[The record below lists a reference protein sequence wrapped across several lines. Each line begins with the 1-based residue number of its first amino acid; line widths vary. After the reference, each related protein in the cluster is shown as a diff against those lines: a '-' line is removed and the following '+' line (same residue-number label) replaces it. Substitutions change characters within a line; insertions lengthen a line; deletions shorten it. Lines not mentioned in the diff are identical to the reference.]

1 MSVARGGKGEI
12 DDFSLD
18 ALSLVTPPELL
29 VSRSFSSR
37 SGPIGSGI
45 GGSGALR
52 ASTAD
57 DVDTSFESR
66 RRPRAPGGER
76 EGAGAELPL
85 FHDLVKRSTRF
96 STAVPAAEVLEA
108 ISTVI
113 EKDPFPMKAPFRQIR
128 QRAKIDWDQYVLE
141 VIRGGTAICTV
152 RIYLMRSGL
161 YMVDFLRGS
170 LDIFE
175 FKRFYERASSSRA
188 LLQLPWRSSR
198 RVARSALRGSSPI
211 RFVAPPLTP
220 ASPPLLHPRDQASDA
235 S

>member
-1 MSVARGGKGEI
+1 MGI
-12 DDFSLD
+12 DEFSLD

-37 SGPIGSGI
+37 SGGIGSGI
-45 GGSGALR
+45 GGSGSLR

-66 RRPRAPGGER
+66 RPPRGGGER

-141 VIRGGTAICTV
+141 VTRGGTVICTV

-175 FKRFYERASSSRA
+175 FKRFYERALCA
-188 LLQLPWRSSR
+188 C
-198 RVARSALRGSSPI
+198 SA
-211 RFVAPPLTP
+211 
-220 ASPPLLHPRDQASDA
+220 
-235 S
+235 